1 MQTEISLSKR
11 IKRHV
16 IGRTRSYFIAC
27 PPGFES
33 LCAKELTAIPLNV
46 QHASVIPGGVEFKGR
61 LDDCYLANLNLR
73 TANRI
78 LLRLHAFKA
87 SNFKHLE
94 KRLAEIPWELY
105 LPHHSTLKIRATVK
119 HCRLYHTG
127 AIEKHFG
134 ESIANGLAQT
144 EIKDGD
150 GPDSESP
157 QQIFV
162 RGIDDRFTV
171 SIDSSGDNLY
181 KRGLKKHAGTAPLRE
196 TLAAASLLLAGYS
209 GKEPLVDPMCGA
221 GTYSLEAALMVKKIP
236 PGWFRE
242 FAFMQWP
249 AYRPKRFGYLK
260 RQFED
265 YFVQPEKPL
274 IFASD
279 KDPLACRQ
287 LEQCTQQFGLSDTVS
302 INNADFFELVPR
314 DFTDQPGLVTINPP
328 YGRRMGTR
336 QESTELFQAIC
347 EKLARDYKGW
357 KLVLIAPI
365 KLLEKK
371 VPFKLKT
378 YPLFHGGLILKLMV
392 GKIG

>member
-1 MQTEISLSKR
+1 M
-11 IKRHV
+11 
-16 IGRTRSYFIAC
+16 
-27 PPGFES
+27 
-33 LCAKELTAIPLNV
+33 
-46 QHASVIPGGVEFKGR
+46 IPGGIEFKGR
-61 LDDCYLANLNLR
+61 MDDCYLANLNLR

-87 SNFKHLE
+87 SNFKQLE

-105 LPHHSTLKIRATVK
+105 LSDHSALKIRATVK

-127 AIEKHFG
+127 AIEKRFR
-134 ESIANGLAQT
+134 ESIASGLPVAAF
-144 EIKDGD
+144 KDVNSLD
-150 GPDSESP
+150 PALP

-171 SIDSSGDNLY
+171 SIDSSGDHLY
-181 KRGLKKHAGTAPLRE
+181 RRGLKKHTGTAPLRE

-221 GTYSLEAALMVKKIP
+221 GTYSLEAALMAKKIP

-249 AYRPKRFGYLK
+249 AYRAKRFGYLK
-260 RQFED
+260 RQFAD

-287 LEQCTQQFGLSDTVS
+287 LEQCTRQFGLSDIVS
-302 INNADFFELVPR
+302 INNADFFELVPG
-314 DFTDQPGLVTINPP
+314 DFADRPGLVTINPP
-328 YGRRMGTR
+328 YGRRIGTR
-336 QESTELFQAIC
+336 PESMALFQAIC
-347 EKLARDYKGW
+347 VKLAREYAGW
-357 KLVLIAPI
+357 RLVLI
-365 KLLEKK
+365 LS
-371 VPFKLKT
+371 
-378 YPLFHGGLILKLMV
+378 LIH
-392 GKIG
+392 I

>member
-1 MQTEISLSKR
+1 MQTETSLSKR

-27 PPGFES
+27 SPGFET
-33 LCAKELTAIPLNV
+33 LCAKELTSLALNV
-46 QHASVIPGGVEFKGR
+46 EQPSVIPGGVEFKGR

-73 TANRI
+73 SANRI
-78 LLRLHAFKA
+78 LLRLDAFKA
-87 SNFKHLE
+87 SNFKQLE

-105 LPHHSTLKIRATVK
+105 LSRHSALNIHATVK

-127 AIEKHFG
+127 AIEKRFL
-134 ESIANGLAQT
+134 ESIADGLAV
-144 EIKDGD
+144 IAMNDGG
-150 GPDSESP
+150 GPDAESP

-162 RGIDDRFTV
+162 RGIDDHFTV

-196 TLAAASLLLAGYS
+196 NLAAASLLLAGYS

-221 GTYSLEAALMVKKIP
+221 GTYSLEGALMAKKIP

-249 AYRPKRFGYLK
+249 AYRAKRFGYLK

-265 YFVQPEKPL
+265 DFIQPEKPL

-279 KDPLACRQ
+279 RDPLACRQ
-287 LEQCTQQFGLSDTVS
+287 LEQCTRQFGLSDTVS
-302 INNADFFELVPR
+302 INNVDFFELSPR
-314 DFTDQPGLVTINPP
+314 DFTDASGLVTINPP

-336 QESTELFQAIC
+336 QESTEIFQAVC
-347 EKLARDYKGW
+347 EKLAREYKGW
-357 KLVLIAPI
+357 KLVLISPS

-378 YPLFHGGLILKLMV
+378 YPLFHGGLKLKLMV
-392 GKIG
+392 GNIR

>member
-1 MQTEISLSKR
+1 MNPEISVSKR

-27 PPGFES
+27 PPGFET
-33 LCAKELTAIPLNV
+33 LCLNELTSLPLSV

-61 LDDCYLANLNLR
+61 LDACYLANLNLR
-73 TANRI
+73 TAGRI
-78 LLRLHAFKA
+78 LLRLQAFKA
-87 SNFKHLE
+87 SNFRQLE
-94 KRLAEIPWELY
+94 KRVADIPWELY
-105 LPHHSTLKIRATVK
+105 LSYPSTLTIRATVK

-127 AIEKHFG
+127 AIEKRFR
-134 ESIANGLAQT
+134 ESITDSLSATAIHKGNGRDPAL
-144 EIKDGD
+144 
-150 GPDSESP
+150 P
-157 QQIFV
+157 QEIFV
-162 RGIDDRFTV
+162 RGIDDRFAV
-171 SIDSSGDNLY
+171 SIDSSGDHLY
-181 KRGLKKHAGTAPLRE
+181 KRGLKKHTGMAPLRE

-209 GKEPLVDPMCGA
+209 RKEPLVDPMCGA
-221 GTYSLEAALMVKKIP
+221 GTYSLEAALMAKKIP

-265 YFVQPEKPL
+265 HFVQPEKPL

-302 INNADFFELVPR
+302 INNVDFFDLSPR
-314 DFTDQPGLVTINPP
+314 EFTDESGLVTINPP
-328 YGRRMGTR
+328 YGRRIGTR
-336 QESTELFQAIC
+336 QKSTEIFQAIC
-347 EKLARDYKGW
+347 EKLAREYKGW
-357 KLVLIAPI
+357 KLVLISPS
-365 KLLEKK
+365 KLHEKK

-378 YPLFHGGLILKLMV
+378 YPLFHGGLKLKLMV
-392 GKIG
+392 GKIR

>member
-144 EIKDGD
+144 EIKDGN

>member
-1 MQTEISLSKR
+1 MHPEVSLSKR

-16 IGRTRSYFIAC
+16 IGRTRRYFIAS
-27 PPGFES
+27 PPGFET
-33 LCAKELTAIPLNV
+33 LCAKELASLPLGV
-46 QHASVIPGGVEFKGR
+46 QHVSVIPGGVEFKGR
-61 LDDCYLANLNLR
+61 LDDCYLANLNVR

-87 SNFKHLE
+87 SNFKQLE

-105 LPHHSTLKIRATVK
+105 LPHHSALKIRATVK

-127 AIEKHFG
+127 AIEKHFR
-134 ESIANGLAQT
+134 ESIANGLAHT
-144 EIKDGD
+144 AINDGD
-150 GPDSESP
+150 GPDPASP

-171 SIDSSGDNLY
+171 SLDSSGDNLY
-181 KRGLKKHAGTAPLRE
+181 KRGLKKHAATAPLRE
-196 TLAAASLLLAGYS
+196 TLAAASLLLTGYS
-209 GKEPLVDPMCGA
+209 GKGPLVDPMCGA

-242 FAFMQWP
+242 FAFMRWP

-287 LEQCTQQFGLSDTVS
+287 LEQCTRQFGLSDAVRVS
-302 INNADFFELVPR
+302 NADFFERVPQ

-336 QESTELFQAIC
+336 QESTELIQAIC
-347 EKLARDYKGW
+347 EKLAREYKGW

>member
-27 PPGFES
+27 PPGFET
-33 LCAKELTAIPLNV
+33 LCAKELASLALNI
-46 QHASVIPGGVEFKGR
+46 QQMSVIPGGVEFKGR

-78 LLRLHAFKA
+78 LLRLDAFKA
-87 SNFKHLE
+87 SNFKQLE

-105 LPHHSTLKIRATVK
+105 LSHQSAIKIHATVK

-127 AIEKHFG
+127 AIEKRCL
-134 ESIANGLAQT
+134 ESIANGLPAIAT
-144 EIKDGD
+144 IEGD
-150 GPDSESP
+150 DPDPASP

-162 RGIDDRFTV
+162 RGGDDHFTV

-181 KRGLKKHAGTAPLRE
+181 KRGLKKHTGRAPLRE
-196 TLAAASLLLAGYS
+196 NLAAASLLLAGYS
-209 GKEPLVDPMCGA
+209 GQEPLVDPMCGA
-221 GTYSLEAALMVKKIP
+221 GTYSLEAALMAKNIP

-249 AYRPKRFGYLK
+249 AYRSKRFGYLK

-265 YFVQPEKPL
+265 SFVQPERPL

-279 KDPLACRQ
+279 KDPQACRQ
-287 LEQCTQQFGLSDTVS
+287 LEQCTRRFGLSDTVS
-302 INNADFFELVPR
+302 INKADFFELVPG
-314 DFTDQPGLVTINPP
+314 DFTDRSGLVAINPP
-328 YGRRMGTR
+328 YGRRIGTR
-336 QESTELFQAIC
+336 PESMEIFQAIC
-347 EKLARDYKGW
+347 DNLAREYKGW
-357 KLVLIAPI
+357 KLVLIAPG

-378 YPLFHGGLILKLMV
+378 YPLFHGGLTLKLMV
-392 GKIG
+392 GKIR

>member
-1 MQTEISLSKR
+1 MQSEISLSKR

-27 PPGFES
+27 PPGFET
-33 LCAKELTAIPLNV
+33 LCAKELASLALNV
-46 QHASVIPGGVEFKGR
+46 QQTSVIPGGVEFKGR

-73 TANRI
+73 TATRI
-78 LLRLHAFKA
+78 LLRLDAFKA
-87 SNFKHLE
+87 SNFKQLE

-105 LPHHSTLKIRATVK
+105 LSHQSTFKIHTTVK

-127 AIEKHFG
+127 AIENRFL
-134 ESIANGLAQT
+134 ESIANGLPAIAT
-144 EIKDGD
+144 IEGD
-150 GPDSESP
+150 DPDPASP

-162 RGIDDRFTV
+162 RGGDDHFTV
-171 SIDSSGDNLY
+171 SLDSSGDNLY
-181 KRGLKKHAGTAPLRE
+181 KRGLKKHTGRAPLRE

-209 GKEPLVDPMCGA
+209 GVEPLVDPMCGA
-221 GTYSLEAALMVKKIP
+221 GTYSLEAALIAKKIP

-249 AYRPKRFGYLK
+249 AYRAKRFGYLK

-265 YFVQPEKPL
+265 SFVQPERPS

-279 KDPLACRQ
+279 KDPLACGR
-287 LEQCTQQFGLSDTVS
+287 LEQCTRQFGLSDTVS
-302 INNADFFELVPR
+302 INNADFFELVPGN
-314 DFTDQPGLVTINPP
+314 FTDRPGLVAINPP
-328 YGRRMGTR
+328 YGRRIGTR
-336 QESTELFQAIC
+336 QESVEIFQAIC
-347 EKLARDYKGW
+347 DNLAREYKGW
-357 KLVLIAPI
+357 KLVLIAPG

-378 YPLFHGGLILKLMV
+378 YPLFHGGLMLKLMV
-392 GKIG
+392 GKIR

>member
-150 GPDSESP
+150 GPDLESP